1 MLQLLPTNKVYSDM
15 LKGNS
20 LTDAGF
26 KSETRDKGIRSDDI
40 KAVLKRCLADY
51 PDVDTATDI
60 KASDTEYDVIEAV
73 RVLQLSNQELR
84 RLATSKAPYLPFN
97 EDFIPSDK
105 AETST
110 KRERSTTPLM
120 IEGAVETQHRPI

>member
-1 MLQLLPTNKVYSDM
+1 MLR
-15 LKGNS
+15 GNW

-51 PDVDTATDI
+51 PDVDAATDV
-60 KASDTEYDVIEAV
+60 KASDTEYDTIEAL

-105 AETST
+105 AET
-110 KRERSTTPLM
+110 
-120 IEGAVETQHRPI
+120 